1 MTGAAGMNLNRSM
14 LVGEDLRYG
23 SPAPGPAPVGFPFSP
38 QAMSSPQQQQTR
50 MPYSPYGQQQQFAQS
65 PGAGMMMQHYDAGDL
80 NAEIRYGNRLWA
92 MDKRMVEFPFLPFL
106 WHLLTLFIFSAV
118 QFTSRWSWKHANN
131 VAAISD
137 HLLLYSAPKRGPH
150 ISLGN

>member
-1 MTGAAGMNLNRSM
+1 MPLIRTKSLCIQLSGAIQEGDSSYVIEQLKSFLDFVKFKCDLLKGMTGAAGMNLNRSM

-80 NAEIRYGNRLWA
+80 NAEIRYGNRL
-92 MDKRMVEFPFLPFL
+92 
-106 WHLLTLFIFSAV
+106 
-118 QFTSRWSWKHANN
+118 
-131 VAAISD
+131 
-137 HLLLYSAPKRGPH
+137 
-150 ISLGN
+150 